1 MDKLEQLKI
10 SENYDEDSIRDD
22 ELYEQYKQNAFL
34 SSKDKY
40 FDYYDDVKQ
49 PSKYIKEDW

>member
-1 MDKLEQLKI
+1 MDKLKLLKL
-10 SENYDEDSIRDD
+10 SENFDDDAISDD
-22 ELYEQYKQNAFL
+22 ELYELENLKEN
-34 SSKDKY
+34 SNKNKY